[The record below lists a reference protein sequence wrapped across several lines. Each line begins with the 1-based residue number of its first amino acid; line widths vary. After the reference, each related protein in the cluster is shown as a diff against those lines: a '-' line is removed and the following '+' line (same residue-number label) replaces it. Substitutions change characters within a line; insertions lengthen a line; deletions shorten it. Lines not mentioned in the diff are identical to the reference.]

1 MIVIPIES
9 AYRHELLGSSEL
21 SLQNAVFAAD
31 GSLQSQTAVGPE
43 LPLGAEAMRGLNES
57 DQQSCSDRTNRRNL
71 AQQIRR
77 VVLLAL
83 HQQIASD
90 LLTKNLQ
97 CVELPIAE
105 IRPGAYAGFS
115 DLGQPF
121 VPMAW
126 RVDSLSRAG
135 NRPTS
140 VESFEPVHHPREI
153 LGDRQVAAGQFF
165 QGPHA
170 VLSVVNR

>member
-83 HQQIASD
+83 PQQIASD
-90 LLTKNLQ
+90 LLTKSLQ
-97 CVELPIAE
+97 CVELLIVELCPA
-105 IRPGAYAGFS
+105 AHAGFG

-126 RVDSLSRAG
+126 RVDSLAGAG
-135 NRPTS
+135 NRPAS
-140 VESFEPVHHPREI
+140 VESLQPVHHPSEI
-153 LGDRQVAAGQFF
+153 LGAGQ
-165 QGPHA
+165 
-170 VLSVVNR
+170 